1 MNYIETLK
9 SKGYN
14 LTNLPADVKESVDF
28 LLANTNIRNSK
39 MEALDYMTFL
49 AIKETQPTNY
59 LLEELNAFSQDE
71 NLDTNNGFNTIFKS
85 DQDPLF
91 KRGGTL
97 EQKKNQ
103 TFENDKLQ
111 VRIIG
116 GDDVYYK
123 PVNEHWE
130 TLTPEETAQ
139 LKYGAKHELE
149 HSHTIGSFV
158 REGVPIKI
166 VATFIAWDHI
176 LENLYY
182 YKELDK
188 ALPETQKFGKGD
200 LIDPIRNTYATRK
213 YLAEK
218 YPYKLMDIGTIH
230 DEARKLAKKEIEAL
244 PISVQLQEGL
254 MTKTRLKFVEM
265 LEQKQGG
272 VRSLFGGHKVYFRLG
287 YPKHTH
293 DDNKKIQNSVGW
305 NAYTGTE
312 IFEKGVSVFEGEYMP
327 DIHKIVLDEL
337 SSKEELSLGYAF
349 DYGRPIYLV
358 EGKETGRRGADGEPL
373 LEAETLEVI
382 GELSLVD
389 FDNELFEY
397 AKSFYR
403 KKKKEI

>member
-123 PVNEHWE
+123 PVDEHWE

-149 HSHTIGSFV
+149 HSNTIGSFV
-158 REGVPIKI
+158 RDGVP
-166 VATFIAWDHI
+166 
-176 LENLYY
+176 N
-182 YKELDK
+182 
-188 ALPETQKFGKGD
+188 
-200 LIDPIRNTYATRK
+200 
-213 YLAEK
+213 
-218 YPYKLMDIGTIH
+218 
-230 DEARKLAKKEIEAL
+230 
-244 PISVQLQEGL
+244 
-254 MTKTRLKFVEM
+254 
-265 LEQKQGG
+265 
-272 VRSLFGGHKVYFRLG
+272 
-287 YPKHTH
+287 
-293 DDNKKIQNSVGW
+293 
-305 NAYTGTE
+305 
-312 IFEKGVSVFEGEYMP
+312 
-327 DIHKIVLDEL
+327 
-337 SSKEELSLGYAF
+337 
-349 DYGRPIYLV
+349 
-358 EGKETGRRGADGEPL
+358 
-373 LEAETLEVI
+373 
-382 GELSLVD
+382 
-389 FDNELFEY
+389 
-397 AKSFYR
+397 
-403 KKKKEI
+403 